1 MATLKKISEAT
12 GRSLAQV
19 ALAWLRYRDIPVIPI
34 VGARRL
40 SQLLDNLDSLTLEL
54 TPEQVQQLDES
65 SAIELGFPHDFY
77 RMEMVKAMIYG
88 GMRER
93 IIAE

>member
-1 MATLKKISEAT
+1 
-12 GRSLAQV
+12 
-19 ALAWLRYRDIPVIPI
+19 
-34 VGARRL
+34 
-40 SQLLDNLDSLTLEL
+40 LTLEL